1 YINGYTASGSWV
13 FSDGG
18 TTTGYANSQV
28 ANTILTWAKV
38 RMMDFGVDWE
48 LWQGKFGG
56 TFDWFKRQMLGT
68 AAVRNASLPDFYA
81 VSLPSE
87 NLNRSENVGMELS
100 LYHRNSI
107 GNFSYRVQATATF
120 SRNRPT
126 YIESENTRVYKSSM
140 DYWKNGTLNRWNGYM
155 GGSTYHWTGNR
166 FTSVNDANASEVL
179 YTTDGS
185 KEGNRGLIVGQ
196 YELVDRNGNG
206 YIDGEDVFYTW
217 GGGNPPLQFGLNFS
231 GSYKNFDFALLFNG
245 ATMKYKSYGLSAY
258 AGFGKLNYLPSHYTD
273 AYHVANYGDDPWNP
287 ETQWVEGYWPAL
299 VRVAQVGSY
308 NSPSYGNNQPYNYVN
323 ASFLRLKTIELGYR
337 VSPNFLRKMGIKS
350 ARVFFNGGNLLTI
363 CNPLLKYVDPES
375 NDSGRA
381 GGEFQI
387 NKTYSFGFNLNF

>member
-1 YINGYTASGSWV
+1 
-13 FSDGG
+13 
-18 TTTGYANSQV
+18 
-28 ANTILTWAKV
+28 
-38 RMMDFGVDWE
+38 
-48 LWQGKFGG
+48 
-56 TFDWFKRQMLGT
+56 
-68 AAVRNASLPDFYA
+68 
-81 VSLPSE
+81 
-87 NLNRSENVGMELS
+87 
-100 LYHRNSI
+100 
-107 GNFSYRVQATATF
+107 
-120 SRNRPT
+120 
-126 YIESENTRVYKSSM
+126 
-140 DYWKNGTLNRWNGYM
+140 
-155 GGSTYHWTGNR
+155 
-166 FTSVNDANASEVL
+166 VNDANASEVL

-217 GGGNPPLQFGLNFS
+217 GSGNPPLQFGLNFS

-273 AYHVANYGDDPWNP
+273 SYHVANYGADPWDP
-287 ETQWVEGYWPAL
+287 ETQWVAGYWPAL

-337 VSPNFLRKMGIKS
+337 VSPNFLRKVGVKS
-350 ARVFFNGGNLLTI
+350 ARIFFNGGNLLTI